1 MRPDDDSGAGV
12 LAFPAADAADPVIPD
27 LPRLPDTVEEPA
39 SVSQEPRRDGAG
51 LGVVTDARYATV
63 DAIPGRALTAYQRAE
78 TVMRQADP
86 SCNLSWQLVA
96 AIGKVESNHGRFA
109 GALMTADGV
118 VHPAILGPQLTGRG
132 ATSRIDDTDAGL
144 LDGDE
149 RFDRAVGP
157 MQFIPSTWTLVGVD
171 ADGDGR
177 RDPQDIDDASLA
189 TGVYLCSG
197 TDDLAT
203 GAGQRAAVHRY
214 NHSSS
219 YVDLVLSIMAG
230 YLHADPALF
239 RVIGG
244 SGVLD
249 PDDYPT
255 GGGGTPTS
263 LPSEPQPTFDV
274 VDPSQSP
281 TSTGHRPRGQL
292 PSPPSSPPRPRPS
305 DPRRQAHL
313 RRSRRRRPRRPRH
326 PRTRRPPR
334 RRRRS
339 RPRRRPPPHRRRPR
353 RRPRPRPPRP
363 PRPTTPTA
371 TASPTDGP
379 TDPGDPGDPGD
390 PVVPQELLDAWDAC
404 LAAGVDP
411 ADLVGMT
418 ACLVEVTG
426 LPADDPGLLALLANP
441 PVTPPAPTQTTQQP
455 RVRRRRAS

>member
-1 MRPDDDSGAGV
+1 MGRAAALRRLCLVAVLAPLSVAATVGLMRPDDDSGAGV

-78 TVMRQADP
+78 TVMRQADS
-86 SCNLSWQLVA
+86 SCNLGWQLVA

-203 GAGQRAAVHRY
+203 QAGQRAAVHRY

-255 GGGGTPTS
+255 GGGGIAHVAAERAPADVRCRR
-263 LPSEPQPTFDV
+263 PEPLADA
-274 VDPSQSP
+274 
-281 TSTGHRPRGQL
+281 HRCTNLGA
-292 PSPPSSPPRPRPS
+292 
-305 DPRRQAHL
+305 DRQAHRHHDRAAHPGRHAHDEADAGAHGHDVRGTHGRADAGPHHEVSDRHTDGDRDGGPDRDRL
-313 RRSRRRRPRRPRH
+313 AHRDDDAHADGRPERRPDRRADRPRRPR
-326 PRTRRPPR
+326 
-334 RRRRS
+334 
-339 RPRRRPPPHRRRPR
+339 
-353 RRPRPRPPRP
+353 
-363 PRPTTPTA
+363 
-371 TASPTDGP
+371 
-379 TDPGDPGDPGD
+379 
-390 PVVPQELLDAWDAC
+390 
-404 LAAGVDP
+404 
-411 ADLVGMT
+411 
-418 ACLVEVTG
+418 
-426 LPADDPGLLALLANP
+426 
-441 PVTPPAPTQTTQQP
+441 
-455 RVRRRRAS
+455 